1 MAGAA
6 DDRLSGPDG
15 GRGEAWTVAQFA
27 LFGVLLVAPDA
38 GPHWPRAL
46 SLTGRLI
53 GVSLLA
59 SGGYLVL
66 RGMTDLGP
74 SFTPLPRPKDDAALV
89 RAGVY
94 GWVRHPI
101 YLGAVLTG
109 FGWAALTAST
119 TRQLLAGG
127 LLALLNAK
135 ADREEAW
142 LLARFPEYAAYRA
155 EVKKWPLG

>member
-6 DDRLSGPDG
+6 DDRPAGPDG
-15 GRGEAWTVAQFA
+15 GRGEGWTVAQFA
-27 LFGVLLVAPDA
+27 LFAVLLVAPDA
-38 GPHWPRAL
+38 GPRWPRAL
-46 SLTGRLI
+46 SLTGRLAGI
-53 GVSLLA
+53 ALLA
-59 SGGYLVL
+59 AGASLML
-66 RGMTDLGP
+66 RGLRDLGP

-101 YLGAVLTG
+101 YLGAALTG
-109 FGWAALTAST
+109 FGWATLTANT
-119 TRQLLAGG
+119 TRLLLAGG
-127 LLALLNAK
+127 LLALLDAK